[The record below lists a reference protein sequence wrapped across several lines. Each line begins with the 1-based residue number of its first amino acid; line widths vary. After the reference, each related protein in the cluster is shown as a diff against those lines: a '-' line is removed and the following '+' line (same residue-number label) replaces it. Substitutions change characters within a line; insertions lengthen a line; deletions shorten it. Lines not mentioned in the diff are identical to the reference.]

1 MRNIIEPKHMPNC
14 PAYFPLLQLIKANEI
29 GSTTTRTTMVFFQ
42 RGQTYDYKGNDYEQ
56 TFPLL

>member
-1 MRNIIEPKHMPNC
+1 MPNC